1 MRFDEKWD
9 FVGEKEKN
17 CETDETTAGDCWDHA
32 ALDPES
38 RLVVSLV
45 VGKRTAEATHRSVR
59 DFHRR
64 TGGRI
69 PRLIASDG
77 DPVCADAIR
86 VAYGCPVMPPRTG
99 KAGRPRSPYSVLPPA
114 VTCATV
120 HKEKE
125 NGRVVRASETL
136 VFGTPFA
143 VPVALASSRVSRRAD
158 ASFVGRHNGTDR
170 GRCGRKGRKS
180 YQFSKSR
187 DVHVAATRFGHFSY
201 NFCWP
206 VRTLRVK
213 GTMAGIGRERRRWPP
228 A

>member
-1 MRFDEKWD
+1 M
-9 FVGEKEKN
+9 
-17 CETDETTAGDCWDHA
+17 
-32 ALDPES
+32 
-38 RLVVSLV
+38 
-45 VGKRTAEATHRSVR
+45 
-59 DFHRR
+59 
-64 TGGRI
+64 
-69 PRLIASDG
+69 
-77 DPVCADAIR
+77 CADAIR

-99 KAGRPRSPYSVLPPA
+99 KAGRPRSPYPVLPPA

-143 VPVALASSRVSRRAD
+143 VPLSRVSRRAD
-158 ASFVGRHNGTDR
+158 TSFVGRHNGTDR

-180 YQFSKSR
+180 YQFTKSR

-201 NFCWP
+201 NFCRP

-213 GTMAGIGRERRRWPP
+213 GDDGRYRARTPAMAAGLTDHVWSVAEWITFP
-228 A
+228 AVQRQ